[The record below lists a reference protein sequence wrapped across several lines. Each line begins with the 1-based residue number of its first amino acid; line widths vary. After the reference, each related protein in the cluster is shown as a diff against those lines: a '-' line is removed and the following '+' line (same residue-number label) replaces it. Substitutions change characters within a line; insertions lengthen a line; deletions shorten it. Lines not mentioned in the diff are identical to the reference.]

1 MENKKLRTPLLDNYY
16 SQLNQNK
23 MTARKMYRIELTSLD
38 YTMARDTAIVAALSN
53 GKGAD
58 INLIGLQAYA
68 NVKKAEYGYKD
79 VTVSLIGNTLLID
92 KGTELL
98 LKIEEV
104 EVMELDMPQITAQ
117 EAKDLIAE
125 ANPVLGSY
133 LKPQGLADNDN
144 HELLN

>member
-1 MENKKLRTPLLDNYY
+1 MKDKLKTPLLDNL
-16 SQLNQNK
+16 QNQNK

-79 VTVSLIGNTLLID
+79 VVVSLIGNTLLID

-104 EVMELDMPQITAQ
+104 EIMEIEMPQITAQ

-125 ANPVLGSY
+125 ANPVLTRNEGIAN
-133 LKPQGLADNDN
+133 PDNM
-144 HELLN
+144 EKLN